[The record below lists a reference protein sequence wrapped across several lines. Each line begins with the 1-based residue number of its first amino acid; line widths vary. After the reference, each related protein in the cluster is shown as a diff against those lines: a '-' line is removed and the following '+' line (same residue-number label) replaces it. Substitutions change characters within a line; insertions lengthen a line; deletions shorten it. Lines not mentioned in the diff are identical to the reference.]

1 MYSHR
6 FLGEGEIPALPYH
19 AYQAASAVSPA
30 AFVVCPPSLMASL
43 TGTQGWIQEFYRLA
57 YQQALDSI
65 RPSWYERACVP
76 SLN

>member
-6 FLGEGEIPALPYH
+6 FLGEGEIPALPYQS
-19 AYQAASAVSPA
+19 YQAAPAVSPA

-57 YQQALDSI
+57 YQQALESM